1 VTRSNDNGAA
11 HSLQT
16 QFRANMHLFSVG
28 LNHDTAPVAIRE
40 GIAVTDSELASAL
53 PNLCEFA
60 NIEEATIV
68 STCNR
73 TEIYWKQDSQNPDA
87 VLNWLCQFNQLEQDK
102 LLPYLYTHQ
111 DQDAVEHAFSV
122 ASGLDS
128 MILGEPQILGQM
140 KTAFANAHKLGHTS
154 KILNRLFQQ
163 TFSVAKLVRTS
174 TAIGSQAVSVAY
186 AAVSLARQI
195 FADVKQQTVILIG
208 AGETVELACRHLR
221 AQGAQNIIIAN
232 RSLDRAE
239 ALAESFEAEAISLD
253 ELPTRLSDADI
264 IFSSTASTLP
274 ILGKGA
280 IESALKKRKNKPM
293 FLVDLAI
300 PRDIEEEVGELA
312 NVYLYTLDDL
322 QNVVDENIEA
332 RRSAAKEAQGLIGEQ
347 VGDFMQWFRN
357 LESVPT
363 IRSLRD
369 QTYSL
374 FQDELEAAKRRIRNG
389 QDPQEVIDQFARTVF
404 KKVMHTP
411 TENLRKT
418 QDESLILATQELF
431 NIPADKFAE
440 ESEPT
445 SSVKKGAK

>member
-1 VTRSNDNGAA
+1 
-11 HSLQT
+11 
-16 QFRANMHLFSVG
+16 MHLFTVG
-28 LNHDTAPVAIRE
+28 LNHTTAPVAIRE
-40 GIAVTDSELASAL
+40 GAAVTDAELEQAL
-53 PNLCEFA
+53 ADLTQSTGLQ
-60 NIEEATIV
+60 EATLV

-73 TEIYWKQDSQNPDA
+73 TEIYGKQESDDPQALYD
-87 VLNWLCQFNQLEQDK
+87 WICQFNKLEQEA
-102 LLPYLYTHQ
+102 LIPYLYTHK
-111 DQDAVEHAFSV
+111 DQDAVKHAFSV

-128 MILGEPQILGQM
+128 MILGEPQILGQI
-140 KTAFANAHKLGHTS
+140 KSAFANAHKLGHTS

-174 TAIGSQAVSVAY
+174 TNIGSQAVSVAY

-195 FADVKQQTVILIG
+195 FADVKDQTVILIG
-208 AGETVELACRHLR
+208 AGETIELACRHLR
-221 AQGAQNIIIAN
+221 AQGAEKIIIAN
-232 RSLDRAE
+232 RSLDNAE
-239 ALAESFEAEAISLD
+239 VLANEFSAEAISLD

-332 RRSAAKEAQGLIGEQ
+332 RRSAAKEAHKLIEQ
-347 VGDFMQWFRN
+347 QADEFMHWFQN

-374 FQDELEAAKRRIRNG
+374 FQDELEAAKKRIRNG
-389 QDPQEVIDQFARTVF
+389 QNPQEVIDQFAHTMF
-404 KKVMHTP
+404 KKVMHSP
-411 TENLRKT
+411 TEKLRKS
-418 QDESLILATQELF
+418 QDESLIIATQEL
-431 NIPADKFAE
+431 
-440 ESEPT
+440 
-445 SSVKKGAK
+445 